1 MFSDT
6 VGTVSA
12 LSWGSGIPPRDLAR
26 GSIDNV
32 FGYQS
37 IRQESLNMVPAKN
50 VARALG
56 IKSEVGSITDL
67 RRRIG
72 RGLPYS
78 ALGHVANGRRFM
90 RFGASG
96 RASVAHA
103 GFPNMRSR
111 H

>member
-6 VGTVSA
+6 AGTVSA

-26 GSIDNV
+26 GSIDNM

-37 IRQESLNMVPAKN
+37 IRQKSPKVPPAEN
-50 VARALG
+50 GTRALG
-56 IKSEVGSITDL
+56 LKSEVGSITDL
-67 RRRIG
+67 RRRIR
-72 RGLPYS
+72 RGLPHS
-78 ALGHVANGRRFM
+78 ALGHVVNGRRFM

-96 RASVAHA
+96 RASAAHA
-103 GFPNMRSR
+103 GFPSMRSR

>member
-1 MFSDT
+1 
-6 VGTVSA
+6 
-12 LSWGSGIPPRDLAR
+12 
-26 GSIDNV
+26 
-32 FGYQS
+32 
-37 IRQESLNMVPAKN
+37 MVPAEN
-50 VARALG
+50 IARALD

-72 RGLPYS
+72 RGLPHS
-78 ALGHVANGRRFM
+78 ALGHVVNGRCFM

-96 RASVAHA
+96 RASAAHA